1 MTAMNVRY
9 IVELTDAEREH
20 LVEFTRKGKPGA
32 RKVRR
37 AQILLMADRRAH
49 TDAQISKA
57 LCTGTSTVYR
67 TKQRFVECGVEH
79 ALSEASRPGGERLL
93 DAKQEATLVALA
105 CTKPPEGRAKW
116 TMQLLADRLVVLTD
130 VESVSAETV
139 RRRLRENE
147 LKPWQKRMWCIP
159 QFDADYVANMEDVL
173 DLYEQPRDV
182 KKPLVCFDE
191 TFKQLVQ
198 EVRPPIPAFPGET
211 ERYDSEYKRNGTA
224 NLFMFVAPLEGWR
237 HVKVTDRKANADFA
251 ECMRDLV
258 DIHYAEADVIRVVL
272 DNLSTHRPGALY
284 QTFPPEEARRILRK
298 LEFHYTPKHGS
309 WLNMAEIEI
318 GILDRQCLDRRIG
331 DRVTLENEVAAWEV
345 DRNAAGAT
353 IEWMFD
359 LDRARSKLTRA
370 YTAAKDRSTEETA
383 ATSAAVEE
391 AA

>member
-1 MTAMNVRY
+1 MNVRY
-9 IVELTDAEREH
+9 LVELTDAEREH
-20 LVEFTRKGKPGA
+20 LVEFTRKGKPSA

-37 AQILLMADRRAH
+37 AQILLMADRRGH
-49 TDAQISKA
+49 TDEQISRA
-57 LCTGTSTVYR
+57 LSTGTSTVYR
-67 TKQRFVECGVEH
+67 TKQRFVEGGLEH
-79 ALSEASRPGGERLL
+79 ALSEARRPGGERKL

-105 CTKPPEGRAKW
+105 CTKPPVGRAKW

-130 VESVSAETV
+130 VESISAETV
-139 RRRLRENE
+139 RRRLKENE

-159 QFDADYVANMEDVL
+159 QFDADYVANMEDVI
-173 DLYEQPRDV
+173 DLYQQPRDE

-198 EVRPPIPAFPGET
+198 EVRPPIPASPGET

-224 NLFMFVAPLEGWR
+224 NLFIFVAPLEGWR
-237 HVKVTDRKANADFA
+237 HVKVTEHKGNADFA

-258 DIHYAEADVIRVVL
+258 DIHYTEADVIRVVL

-284 QTFPPEEARRILRK
+284 ATFPPEEARRILRK

-331 DRVTLENEVAAWEV
+331 DGATLRAEVAAWEK
-345 DRNAAGAT
+345 DRNASEVG
-353 IEWMFD
+353 IDWMFD
-359 LDRARSKLTRA
+359 LDKARSKLTRA
-370 YTAAKDRSTEETA
+370 YTAAKDGSVDEIAETSDTA
-383 ATSAAVEE
+383 EE